1 VRAAT
6 AVLDTICG
14 HRAPCGSLWGQFS
27 PERGWSGGWTGDR
40 HRLHARTLGEAATFL
55 GRAGRPETPTLA
67 MALAGQ
73 RDDGMLPSAF
83 DARDGSA
90 WDYRTSAGLAFVPAL
105 VDAGHADAAA
115 RAGERYLAD
124 LDRLFVHGAPEDVDS
139 APTSE
144 DGYVALMAYVALAR
158 RDPGWLDAARRA
170 ADWMLS
176 FRYTYDVGFAPGTV
190 LGDHG
195 FRTRGGDQ
203 ASPCNQHLHAY
214 GLICL
219 PELRWLAGALDD
231 DYYRASAEENLA
243 CFRQFV
249 ARADGDFGARRGMVS
264 ERYHQTDCFAPHG
277 ALLELSHAWCA
288 GLLLL
293 ACEGVNE

>member
-1 VRAAT
+1 
-6 AVLDTICG
+6 
-14 HRAPCGSLWGQFS
+14 
-27 PERGWSGGWTGDR
+27 
-40 HRLHARTLGEAATFL
+40 
-55 GRAGRPETPTLA
+55 
-67 MALAGQ
+67 MALAAQ
-73 RDDGMLPSAF
+73 RADGLLPCSV

-105 VDAGHADAAA
+105 VEAGHVRAAE

-124 LDRLFVHGAPEDVDS
+124 LERLFLHGAPEDVDS

-144 DGYVALMAYVALAR
+144 DGYVALMAYAALAR
-158 RDPGWLDAARRA
+158 HDPRWLDAARRA

-176 FRYTYDVGFAPGTV
+176 FRYTYDVGFDARTI
-190 LGDHG
+190 LGAYG

-203 ASPCNQHLHAY
+203 ASPCNQHLHSY

-219 PELRWLAGALDD
+219 PELRWLAEALDD
-231 DYYRASAEENLA
+231 DYYRASADENLA

-264 ERYHQTDCFAPHG
+264 ERYYQTDCFAPQG
-277 ALLELSHAWCA
+277 MLLGLSHAWCA
-288 GLLLL
+288 GLLLY
-293 ACEGVNE
+293 ACEATLVRYSGFGWSGSPRFQSRVELP